1 MSIEE
6 VVERLIMNEIVAER
20 TPGLRNYLNQ
30 IHQMDTVIASAED
43 WERESLEILK
53 GFVPREFASL
63 AQAVETA
70 KLLGHFSLSPN
81 TAPRTSLV
89 RYLESNNAVPENQL
103 MSFEWIKKAFPTTGE
118 LLCCLWTVKRAK
130 KHAFDADWHEWVA
143 GEMGFEIPMRDFKEV
158 EELVNNKNIFCVSR
172 ALVPWEYE
180 RAIMPLKSIE
190 QILCQ

>member
-89 RYLESNNAVPENQL
+89 RYLESNNAVPEDQF
-103 MSFEWIKKAFPTTGE
+103 MSFEWIKKAFPVTKE
-118 LLCCLWTVKRAK
+118 LLCCLWAVKRALRLV
-130 KHAFDADWHEWVA
+130 DGDWHGWVT
-143 GEMGFEIPMRDFKEV
+143 EKMGFEIPIRDFTNV
-158 EELVNNKNIFCVSR
+158 EELVNNKNIFGVSK